1 MQALTTALIV
11 STLTGLCVLVHFEA
25 LNQLML
31 RLGQHAASRRL
42 LVVHM
47 LGLLAVHVVEI
58 WIFGIGI
65 YAMSVWLG
73 IGGITGGAEGLLDY
87 IYFSAMIY
95 TTVGFGDLVPH
106 GALRL
111 VAGMEALAGLSM
123 ITWSASYTFLLM
135 QRLWKA

>member
-25 LNQLML
+25 LNLLML
-31 RLGQHAASRRL
+31 RLGRHAASRRVL
-42 LVVHM
+42 LVHM

-58 WIFGIGI
+58 WIFGVGI
-65 YAMSVWLG
+65 YAMTAGLG

-106 GALRL
+106 GPLRL